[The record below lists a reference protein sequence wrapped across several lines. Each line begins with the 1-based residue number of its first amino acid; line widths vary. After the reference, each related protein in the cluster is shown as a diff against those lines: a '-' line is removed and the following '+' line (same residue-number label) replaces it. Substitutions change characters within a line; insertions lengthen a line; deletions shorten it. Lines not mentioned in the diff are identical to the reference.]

1 MQRILAGWDP
11 GLTRVEVRAPS
22 AGTAR
27 ARTDGRG
34 VGSFFSGGVDSFD
47 TLLAH
52 RDEITHLIFLEGF
65 DFVVDARTVA
75 DRAAAA
81 AASVASELGKEL
93 ITVSTD
99 VRRVFPHV
107 EWRWWHGGCLAA
119 AALLLQEHLHTVY
132 IPGSASWSEL
142 LPWGSHP
149 DIDPLWSTE
158 CLEFRHDGIERD
170 RFTKVAALA
179 DGARGARSPSCLL
192 GEPRRRVQLRALR
205 EVPADD
211 DAPAPRRRTAAC
223 EDVPRPARHR
233 PDRPDASRRLVR
245 RLPARHARARPR
257 DGRRAGARPRAGTH
271 DPRRARLVPRRPCAR
286 RASGARS

>member
-1 MQRILAGWDP
+1 M
-11 GLTRVEVRAPS
+11 RAPS
-22 AGTAR
+22 AGTER

-65 DFVVDARTVA
+65 DFVVDARAVA

-81 AASVASELGKEL
+81 AASVAAELGKEL

-179 DGARGARSPSCLL
+179 EEPVALAHLRVCWENRDGAYNCGRCEKCLRTMMLLHLVGAL
-192 GEPRRRVQLRALR
+192 PRARTFPDRLDIDRIARMRLDDSSVVFQRDTLERAL
-205 EVPADD
+205 EMGAEP
-211 DAPAPRRRTAAC
+211 
-223 EDVPRPARHR
+223 E
-233 PDRPDASRRLVR
+233 LVR
-245 RLPARHARARPR
+245 ALERTIRAEPLWSLVDRA
-257 DGRRAGARPRAGTH
+257 RAGARRTLL
-271 DPRRARLVPRRPCAR
+271 RR
-286 RASGARS
+286 